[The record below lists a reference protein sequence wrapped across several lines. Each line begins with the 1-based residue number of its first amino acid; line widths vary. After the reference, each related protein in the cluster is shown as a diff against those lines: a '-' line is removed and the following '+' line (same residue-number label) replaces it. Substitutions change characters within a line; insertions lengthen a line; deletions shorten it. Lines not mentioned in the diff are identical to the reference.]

1 MRTFRSRLW
10 TGALPAMLA
19 FAGLGMLAMAE
30 GRAGFTAH
38 EKAFYADPSVVLYVQ
53 PGLNI
58 NVVAAKIAANGTI
71 SVDYKLTDPT
81 GAALDQTGVTTPGPV
96 TLSFLAAYIPS
107 GQAQY
112 TSYITRV
119 ATAAT
124 GGATATQA
132 TADSGGTTQT
142 VSTGEYIYTFTT
154 VAPSGFNANATHR
167 IGIYGSRNLTQWDLG
182 TNYADT
188 DLRFRAVGQRN
199 CPRRATSCAPPIATP
214 ATGARDQP
222 PAPTAWPRTA
232 DRAQTWTCASCAT
245 SRRPPIPIPATAWT

>member
-58 NVVAAKIAANGTI
+58 NVVSAKIAANGTI

-81 GAALDQTGVTTPGPV
+81 GAPLDQTGVTTPGPV

-119 ATAAT
+119 ATAAI
-124 GGATATQA
+124 GWRDGHAGHRGFRRNDADGLDGRVHLYLQDRGA
-132 TADSGGTTQT
+132 
-142 VSTGEYIYTFTT
+142 V
-154 VAPSGFNANATHR
+154 R
-167 IGIYGSRNLTQWDLG
+167 IQC
-182 TNYADT
+182 
-188 DLRFRAVGQRN
+188 Q
-199 CPRRATSCAPPIATP
+199 CAPTGSAFTAP
-214 ATGARDQP
+214 A
-222 PAPTAWPRTA
+222 
-232 DRAQTWTCASCAT
+232 
-245 SRRPPIPIPATAWT
+245 I